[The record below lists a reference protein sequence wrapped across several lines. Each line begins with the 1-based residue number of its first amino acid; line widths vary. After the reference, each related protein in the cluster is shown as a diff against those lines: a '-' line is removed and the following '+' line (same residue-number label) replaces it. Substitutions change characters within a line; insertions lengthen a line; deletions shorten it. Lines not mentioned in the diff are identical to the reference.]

1 MGYNTQPMEE
11 LSPKAFFSTEGYLHE
26 ELFKNAVFVWDALHR
41 LTAYLERQKLGNI
54 EIVVPKEVY
63 LVNPQLISIG
73 KGTVVEPGVYIQGPC
88 IIGPNCVIR
97 HGAYIRG
104 SVVTGEGCVIGHDT
118 EIKHAI
124 LLNRAM
130 APHFN
135 YVGDSILG
143 NDSNL
148 GAGVKLAN
156 FRLDHGEVSVL
167 FQGKKIGTGLKKFG
181 AIVGDGTQLGCNVV
195 ANPGTL
201 LGPKVLCYPCL
212 NIGGVIPSMK
222 VIKGSYEAISK

>member
-1 MGYNTQPMEE
+1 MEE
-11 LSPKAFFSTEGYLHE
+11 LFPKAFFLIDGYLHE
-26 ELFKNAVFVWDALHR
+26 ELFENAAFVWEALHR
-41 LTAYLERQKLGNI
+41 LPLYLERQKLGKI
-54 EIVVPKEVY
+54 EASLSKDVH

-73 KGTVVEPGVYIQGPC
+73 MGTVVEPGVYIQGPC
-88 IIGPNCVIR
+88 IIGPNCTIR

-104 SVVTGEGCVIGHDT
+104 NVVTGEGCLIGHDT

-143 NDSNL
+143 NDCNL

-156 FRLDHGEVSVL
+156 FRLDHEEVSVL

-181 AIVGDGTQLGCNVV
+181 AIVGDGVQLGCNVV

-201 LGPKVLCYPCL
+201 LGPKVFCYPCL

-222 VIKGSYEAISK
+222 VIKGVYDRDNCRL

>member
-1 MGYNTQPMEE
+1 MEE
-11 LSPKAFFSTEGYLHE
+11 LLPKSFFSTEEFLHE
-26 ELFKNAVFVWDALHR
+26 ELFKSVTFVWDALHR
-41 LTAYLERQKLGNI
+41 LTGYLERQKLGKI
-54 EIVVPKEVY
+54 ETIIPKEVH
-63 LVNPQLISIG
+63 LINSQLISIG
-73 KGTVVEPGVYIQGPC
+73 KGTVVEPGAYIQGPC

-104 SVVTGEGCVIGHDT
+104 NVITGEGCLIGHDT
-118 EIKHAI
+118 EVKHSI
-124 LLNRAM
+124 FLNRAM

-156 FRLDHGEVSVL
+156 FRLDHGEVSVF

-181 AIVGDGTQLGCNVV
+181 AIIGDGVQLGCNVV

-201 LGPKVLCYPCL
+201 LGQKALCHPCL

-222 VIKGSYEAISK
+222 VIKGGYDYSNSRL